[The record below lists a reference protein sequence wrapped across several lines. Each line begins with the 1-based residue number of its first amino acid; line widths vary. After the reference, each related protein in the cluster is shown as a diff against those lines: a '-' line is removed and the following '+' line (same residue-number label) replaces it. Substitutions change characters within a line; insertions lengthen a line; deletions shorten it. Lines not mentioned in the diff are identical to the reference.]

1 MLSCYFFIM
10 ANIFRISD
18 LKVVTIQNVMFE
30 SLGLSPSPSF
40 FKDHLYSFEKLW
52 IPSGKESTDCPS
64 NKRGRQRGIHE
75 IDGYH
80 RPVAV

>member
-40 FKDHLYSFEKLW
+40 F
-52 IPSGKESTDCPS
+52 
-64 NKRGRQRGIHE
+64 
-75 IDGYH
+75 
-80 RPVAV
+80 